1 MSRSTV
7 VTLVDGVR
15 MVLPDSLELITPY
28 VLAEQ
33 EDWFED
39 EIKFLRVALRPGQHV
54 VDIGANYGVY
64 TLSIAQTLGLAG
76 RVWAFEPASSTAAF
90 LGDSVRLNGMG
101 QVTVLRSALSSESGS
116 AQLTAGPHAELNA
129 LVRGAAAGQPI
140 ETVNLTTLD
149 RWQAELGWQRI
160 DFVKIDAEGEEGR
173 ILEGGRDFFRAQSP
187 LVMYEVKAAQDL
199 HLELVQSFA
208 GLGYAS
214 YRLVPGL
221 NVLLPFDAAE
231 PADGFLLNLF
241 ACKPERAGQ
250 LAQQGLLVP
259 ADSAESVRVAPRPWQ
274 QRLPLLPYAQALA
287 PLWTKAAHP
296 NAVGPL
302 DKALSLHAASL
313 DATTAPAERFQAL
326 CGARERLNLLVAQ
339 RATHG
344 RLCSL
349 ARVEHE
355 LGARVQSVST
365 LIRLLGMPIPAGGL
379 ALDEPF
385 LPAAEAYEKTNPGG
399 QLEAWFFGTALEQF
413 ECISSFSSF
422 YTGNSARPRL
432 EQILRLG
439 FASAQTQRRLELVRR
454 RYG

>member
-15 MVLPDSLELITPY
+15 LVVPDSLELITPY
-28 VLAEQ
+28 VLEEQ

-64 TLSIAQTLGLAG
+64 TLSIAHTLGPTG
-76 RVWAFEPASSTAAF
+76 NVWAFEPASSTAAF
-90 LGDSVRLNGMG
+90 LSDSVRLNGMSH
-101 QVTVLRSALSSESGS
+101 VTVLRSAVSSESGS

-129 LVRGAAAGQPI
+129 LVRGAASGQAI
-140 ETVNLTTLD
+140 ETVDLTTLD
-149 RWQAELGWQRI
+149 RCQAELGWQRI
-160 DFVKIDAEGEEGR
+160 DFIKIDAEGEEGR
-173 ILEGGRDFFRAQSP
+173 ILEGGREFFQTQSP

-208 GLGYAS
+208 GLGYDS

-221 NVLLPFDAAE
+221 NVLLPFDPTE

-241 ACKPERAGQ
+241 ACKPERAEQ
-250 LAQQGLLVP
+250 LAQQGLLVL
-259 ADSAESVRVAPRPWQ
+259 ADAAGAVHVTPRPWQ

-287 PLWTKAAHP
+287 SLWTKADTS
-296 NAVGPL
+296 NAAGAL
-302 DKALSLHAASL
+302 DEALSLHTASM
-313 DATTAPAERFQAL
+313 DPTTAPAERYLAL
-326 CGARERLNLLVAQ
+326 CAARERLSALVAQ
-339 RATHG
+339 RATHE

-355 LGARVQSVST
+355 LGARVQAVST
-365 LIRLLGMPIPAGGL
+365 LIRLLGLPLPAGGL
-379 ALDEPF
+379 TLAEPF
-385 LPAAEAYEKTNPGG
+385 LPSAEAYEKTDPGG
-399 QLEAWFFGTALEQF
+399 RLDVWFFGTALEQF
-413 ECISSFSSF
+413 ERISSYSSF

-432 EQILRLG
+432 EEIVRLG
-439 FASAQTQRRLELVRR
+439 FAGAPTRRRLDLLRR
-454 RYG
+454 RFG